1 MRAVTREL
9 AAAVQWASRATLS
22 RPYLPALGG
31 LHLRADDGWIEV
43 VGTDINT
50 VARATVEADANPES
64 VLVPARPLADFLAKV
79 GGDSTVTLDVHD
91 DRVEVATADGR
102 IGLRLLDTE
111 DWPDRLPHVG
121 DPIEAKGLAD
131 ALAAALRCAQS
142 DENLRGHGVRLQPSD
157 SGMEVV
163 GGNDHYATLRTLDV
177 NVSHPVT
184 LPLAVAQ
191 IAAKADASAVAIDE
205 HSATLHC
212 GEHRSISTVGLNDSW
227 PSFRAIKQQRIDGHE
242 PVAEIAVAVDALTR
256 AVDIAAVTA
265 KDTSSGKQ
273 LRLHASDDGVVLAVA
288 EGDDGDGDAQCDAEV
303 DGDVTLHVGSKVLLN
318 TARAVADDD
327 GMVTLRPTGEWDP
340 MLLKPTAPVDD
351 LERWAIAM
359 PIRLA

>member
-212 GEHRSISTVGLNDSW
+212 GEHRSISTVDLNDSW

-256 AVDIAAVTA
+256 AVDIASVTA
-265 KDTSSGKQ
+265 KDTSSGK
-273 LRLHASDDGVVLAVA
+273 
-288 EGDDGDGDAQCDAEV
+288 
-303 DGDVTLHVGSKVLLN
+303 
-318 TARAVADDD
+318 
-327 GMVTLRPTGEWDP
+327 
-340 MLLKPTAPVDD
+340 
-351 LERWAIAM
+351 
-359 PIRLA
+359 